1 MGLLVK
7 KIGKTEIQKKK
18 SNLRIFG
25 NNDIPG
31 IDVTSGS
38 LGHGVGVGVG
48 LAYSNR
54 LDKKKNEV
62 YVIISEGEL
71 YEGSTWEALLFASNY
86 NLSNLNIIID
96 INSLIILGSTEQCMK
111 LNSIKEK
118 IKSFNF
124 DVSNCDGHNFK
135 SIIKSLNKKKPIL
148 NLSVF

>member
-1 MGLLVK
+1 M
-7 KIGKTEIQKKK
+7 
-18 SNLRIFG
+18 
-25 NNDIPG
+25 
-31 IDVTSGS
+31 
-38 LGHGVGVGVG
+38 
-48 LAYSNR
+48 R
-54 LDKKKNEV
+54 LDKKNDEV

-135 SIIKSLNKKKPIL
+135 SIIKSLNKKRPIL